1 MSETLERV
9 SLACEREVT
18 AHLLRND
25 QITFAVHTN
34 KLPAYSLADDSQ
46 NDEGTEDNSTEGAVA
61 REEELSTN
69 IPVCYV

>member
-1 MSETLERV
+1 MSETLERM

-18 AHLLRND
+18 AQLLRND

-34 KLPAYSLADDSQ
+34 KLPAYSLAHDSR
-46 NDEGTEDNSTEGAVA
+46 NDEGTQDNNREGAVA
-61 REEELSTN
+61 REDELSTN